1 MTRPLL
7 DTEGLGLASGCGK
20 VASLLFNELELTG
33 TTMLGQGRGT
43 DLLATG
49 SPDHGSSRCIFTMF
63 TGASCICRVI
73 SGQPSASRCLIG
85 GSSFVN
91 GPLEASLVGALQWR
105 TGGPIG
111 KRPQSC
117 PPSLDRPLDPLPP
130 SFQPLGFKIF
140 RLQNLPPNTTLLTH
154 SSKPI
159 LLAIVLPTFLDA

>member
-1 MTRPLL
+1 M
-7 DTEGLGLASGCGK
+7 
-20 VASLLFNELELTG
+20 LFNEFEFTG
-33 TTMLGQGRGT
+33 TTMLGQGSGT

-73 SGQPSASRCLIG
+73 SGQASASWCLIG

-105 TGGPIG
+105 SGGPIG

-117 PPSLDRPLDPLPP
+117 PPSLDRPSTLPP
-130 SFQPLGFKIF
+130 SFQPLHFKIF
-140 RLQNLPPNTTLLTH
+140 KLQNPASNTTLLAL
-154 SSKPI
+154 SSEPNTNCFPVSLCPI
-159 LLAIVLPTFLDA
+159 LDAL